1 MADEMSMAERLFVP
15 LYSRCSRKCDTP
27 DWDRVSSREPTPTHT
42 PNDTLRIAGT
52 ASVRMRN
59 PLGSTVRRTVP
70 PNGSSAIVQGRAR
83 LIGPG
88 YGGDARH
95 PRRPVPHPPRAP
107 GGLPGRRGH
116 PGRADRG

>member
-1 MADEMSMAERLFVP
+1 MAEEMSIAERLFVP

-70 PNGSSAIVQGRAR
+70 PNGSSAIVQVRAR

-95 PRRPVPHPPRAP
+95 PRRPVPHRRP
-107 GGLPGRRGH
+107 GPGTVRDHHGH
-116 PGRADRG
+116 